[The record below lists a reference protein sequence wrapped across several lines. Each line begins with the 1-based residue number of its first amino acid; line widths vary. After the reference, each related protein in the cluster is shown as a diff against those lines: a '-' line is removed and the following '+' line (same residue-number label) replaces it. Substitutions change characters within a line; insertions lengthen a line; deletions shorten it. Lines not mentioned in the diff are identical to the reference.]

1 MNELFAEFWWV
12 FLIALLVGIIVARW
26 IFAANRKASITRTEP
41 VEGEDGG
48 AKRNQVLIDA
58 APAASVPPPTP
69 QGMGGIE
76 AVVAHDAAHA
86 PPAHEAGAGD
96 DLTRIKGVGPKLA
109 AMLRELGIT
118 QFSQI
123 AAWDEEDIDQIDAQ
137 LIEFSGRIRR
147 DSWVEQ
153 ARMLASGD
161 TKGFEER
168 FGAL

>member
-12 FLIALLVGIIVARW
+12 FLIALLVGVIVAWW
-26 IFAANRKASITRTEP
+26 IFAANRKTAITRTESA
-41 VEGEDGG
+41 EGENGG
-48 AKRNQVLIDA
+48 PKRNQALIDA
-58 APAASVPPPTP
+58 TPAASVPPPTP

-86 PPAHEAGAGD
+86 PPAHGVDAGD

-109 AMLRELGIT
+109 AKLHELGIT

-123 AAWDEEDIDQIDAQ
+123 AAWGDEDIDRIDAQ
-137 LIEFSGRIRR
+137 LVEFTGRIRR
-147 DSWVEQ
+147 DNWVEQ
-153 ARMLASGD
+153 AGMLASGD
-161 TKGFEER
+161 TKAFQER